1 VIDQDVRKIPVVL
14 AMPFNI
20 QRKIIASEL
29 LQCGF
34 RVFMADTGLRAIE
47 LTLTKKPK
55 IVFANFELDDMTG
68 GDLLSAPDAMRATKD
83 TDLALIAARNIDQGD
98 QRSLP
103 KKTIHLAKG
112 TKFAEELTSMLVDLN
127 ILV

>member
-1 VIDQDVRKIPVVL
+1 MIDQDVRKIPVVL